1 MSLIYRFTVFLAAAW
16 VLFLSGCAR
25 PPSNVLPETTLYL
38 PVPAAAVSTTNTPAF
53 LVKDAEKRF
62 NKIGSPSAQPTD
74 DHEPHIYVD
83 PENPAVYFETQKFS
97 TAKGHYT
104 NLVYR
109 IHFPEVPLSW
119 TSINLTAGHNPG
131 ILFIYTLDEGDNL
144 LLVTTVHSCG
154 CYLAFFPTEAM
165 PRDSLPADWQDQPQ
179 DIYGYTLPSSLK
191 FPSDKTDSRIT
202 FTLESETHRISNV
215 SLTDAPSQQGMQQ
228 VQMPV
233 KPMLDLFALPY
244 QGETVSFFETEGSL
258 KGYVKNN
265 TKILERLFISWWAF
279 DLHVGQDKAY
289 SIHDTSGGV
298 FYTSLKFW
306 AREASDL
313 KNFPEFLKYWGW
325 RTVTSPVVTSH
336 LRQMHRKLLNRSALD
351 R

>member
-1 MSLIYRFTVFLAAAW
+1 MMLIYRFTVLFAAAW

-25 PPSNVLPETTLYL
+25 PPSTSLPESTLYL
-38 PVPAAAVSTTNTPAF
+38 PAPPEATSSANTPAF
-53 LVKDAEKRF
+53 LVKDADQKF
-62 NKIGSPSAQPTD
+62 NKIGSPAARPDDDQQPN
-74 DHEPHIYVD
+74 IYVD
-83 PENPAVYFETQKFS
+83 PENPAVFFETRKFS
-97 TAKGHYT
+97 TAKGRYT

-119 TSINLTAGHNPG
+119 TSINLTAGQNPG
-131 ILFIYTLDEGDNL
+131 ILFIYTLDEAENL

-165 PRDSLPADWQDQPQ
+165 PRESLPIEWKAEPQ
-179 DIYGYTLPSSLK
+179 DIYGYTLPSGLN
-191 FPSDKTDSRIT
+191 FPSDKSDSRIT
-202 FTLESETHRISNV
+202 FTLESETHRISGVN
-215 SLTDAPSQQGMQQ
+215 LTEGPARQGMQQ

-244 QGETVSFFETEGSL
+244 QGKTVSFFETEGSL

-289 SIHDTSGGV
+289 SIHDTSDQV

-306 AREASDL
+306 AREVSDL
-313 KNFPEFLKYWGW
+313 KNFPEFLNYWGW
-325 RTVTSPVVTSH
+325 R
-336 LRQMHRKLLNRSALD
+336 L
-351 R
+351 